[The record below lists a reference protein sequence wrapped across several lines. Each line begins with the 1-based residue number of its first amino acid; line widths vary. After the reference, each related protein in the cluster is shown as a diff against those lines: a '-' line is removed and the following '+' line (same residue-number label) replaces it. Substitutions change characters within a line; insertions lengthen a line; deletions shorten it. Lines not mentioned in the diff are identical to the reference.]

1 MPVLCLYGARK
12 SKPRVH
18 LAHVKVLWQMQ
29 KFMRY
34 CTVFV
39 FQVQTPGVYIWKGDL
54 TEGFFASRVWG
65 AYIWRGLFSEFV
77 GNL

>member
-39 FQVQTPGVYIWKGDL
+39 FQVQTPEGLYLEGRFNG
-54 TEGFFASRVWG
+54 GFFCVESLG
-65 AYIWRGLFSEFV
+65 GLYLEGLIF
-77 GNL
+77 GICK